1 MIQYL
6 MQVPPEFW
14 AKIAQGSAYVDGSLV
29 KDSATKMILTHLQPT
44 EQLTKVLVASGGN
57 PYLAVANTV
66 SAFASNIQLEQIK
79 GMLSTLQ
86 TISTFGA
93 AASVLNLGVS
103 IGGFAL
109 VLSKLRAMDAKLDSI
124 GRSIDDIART
134 LDTNFR
140 AKGYSA
146 LNRAESAFDLSS
158 PAERKRYWQEAE
170 RDLDYIVQH
179 SFQKLLGMGL
189 DDPTRLAESSRSRY
203 VMTGRISCQEARD
216 ALQWMMAC
224 AGARVEILLCLEE
237 PIAAAKLAGNI
248 HQWMSGIQVTP
259 KELAQQRLAGR
270 LLTSAQIQSVTADAV
285 SFSTFLNRSAAA
297 YGERELLC
305 NTLHDRQVDTQKY
318 VMDVRHHPEPVM
330 LMLPEFGH

>member
-14 AKIAQGSAYVDGSLV
+14 AKVAEGGAYVEGSLV
-29 KDSATKMILTHLQPT
+29 KDSATKLILTHLQPT
-44 EQLTKVLVASGGN
+44 SLLTNALASAAGGPPGGITVISSLAANAQLV
-57 PYLAVANTV
+57 
-66 SAFASNIQLEQIK
+66 QIK
-79 GMLSTLQ
+79 SLLETLQ
-86 TISTFGA
+86 TVATVGA

-109 VLSKLRAMDAKLDSI
+109 VLSKLRAMDAKLDGI
-124 GRSIDDIART
+124 AQKIDALART

-146 LNRAESAFDLSS
+146 LNRAESAFELSS

-170 RDLDYIVQH
+170 RDLDYLVQH
-179 SFQKLLGMGL
+179 SFQKLVGMGL
-189 DDPTRLAESSRSRY
+189 DDPAGLAENSRTRF
-203 VMTGRISCQEARD
+203 VMTGTISSQEARD
-216 ALQWMMAC
+216 ALQWLMVC

-237 PIAAAKLAGNI
+237 PIAAAKLAGNV

-270 LLTSAQIQSVTADAV
+270 LVPPEQMQMVTADAL
-285 SFSTFLNRSAAA
+285 SFSTFLNRAAA
-297 YGERELLC
+297 TYGERELLC

-318 VMDVRHHPEPVM
+318 VMDVRRHPEPVM
-330 LMLPEFGH
+330 LMLPESRN

>member
-6 MQVPPEFW
+6 MQVPPAFW
-14 AKIAQGSAYVDGSLV
+14 AKIAEGGAYVEGSLV
-29 KDSATKMILTHLQPT
+29 KDSATKLILTHLQPT
-44 EQLTKVLVASGGN
+44 SQLTNALASVAGG
-57 PYLAVANTV
+57 PLGGITAVSSVVAN
-66 SAFASNIQLEQIK
+66 AQLVQIK
-79 GMLSTLQ
+79 SLLETLQ
-86 TISTFGA
+86 TVATIGA

-109 VLSKLRAMDAKLDSI
+109 VLSKLRAMDAKLDGI
-124 GRSIDDIART
+124 VQKIDALAKT

-146 LNRAESAFDLSS
+146 LNRAESAFELSS

-170 RDLDYIVQH
+170 RDLDYLVQH
-179 SFQKLLGMGL
+179 SFQKLAGMGL
-189 DDPTRLAESSRSRY
+189 DDPSGLAENSRTRLL
-203 VMTGRISCQEARD
+203 MTGTISSQEAWD
-216 ALQWMMAC
+216 ALQWLMAC

-259 KELAQQRLAGR
+259 KELVQQRLAGR
-270 LLTSAQIQSVTADAV
+270 LVPPSLMQMVTTDAV
-285 SFSTFLNRSAAA
+285 RCSTFLSRSAAI

-305 NTLHDRQVDTQKY
+305 NTLHDRQVDTQMY
-318 VMDVRHHPEPVM
+318 VMEVRRHPEPVM
-330 LMLPEFGH
+330 LMLPESGG

>member
-14 AKIAQGSAYVDGSLV
+14 AKVAEHGAYVEGSVV
-29 KDSATKMILTHLQPT
+29 KDSATKLILAQLQPT
-44 EQLTKVLVASGGN
+44 SKLTNVLASAAGGPLSGITAVSSVAANAQLL
-57 PYLAVANTV
+57 
-66 SAFASNIQLEQIK
+66 QIK
-79 GMLSTLQ
+79 SLLETLQ
-86 TISTFGA
+86 TVATIGA

-109 VLSKLRAMDAKLDSI
+109 VLSRLRAMDAKLDGI
-124 GRSIDDIART
+124 AKKIDAIART

-146 LNRAESAFDLSS
+146 LNRAESAFELSS

-170 RDLDYIVQH
+170 RDLDYLVQH
-179 SFQKLLGMGL
+179 SFQKLVGMGL
-189 DDPTRLAESSRSRY
+189 DDPAGLAENSRTRF
-203 VMTGRISCQEARD
+203 VMTGTISSQEARD
-216 ALQWMMAC
+216 ALHWLMAC

-237 PIAAAKLAGNI
+237 PIAAAKLAGNV

-259 KELAQQRLAGR
+259 KELAQQRLGGR
-270 LLTSAQIQSVTADAV
+270 LAPPAQMQRVAADAV
-285 SFSTFLNRSAAA
+285 SFSTFLNRSAAT

-305 NTLHDRQVDTQKY
+305 NTLHDRQIDTQKY
-318 VMDVRHHPEPVM
+318 VMDVRRHPEPVM
-330 LMLPEFGH
+330 LMLPESGS

>member
-14 AKIAQGSAYVDGSLV
+14 AKIAQGGAYVEGSLV
-29 KDSATKMILTHLQPT
+29 KDSATKLILTHLQPSG
-44 EQLTKVLVASGGN
+44 QLTKALVGSGGN

-66 SAFASNIQLEQIK
+66 SAFASNIQLEQVK

-86 TISTFGA
+86 AIATVGA

-109 VLSKLRAMDAKLDSI
+109 VLSKLRAMDAKLDGI
-124 GRSIDDIART
+124 AQKIDAIART

-146 LNRAESAFDLSS
+146 LNRAESAFELSS

-170 RDLDYIVQH
+170 RDLDYLVQH
-179 SFQKLLGMGL
+179 SFQKLVGIGL
-189 DDPTRLAESSRSRY
+189 DDPARLAENSRTRF
-203 VMTGRISCQEARD
+203 VMTGTISSQEARD
-216 ALQWMMAC
+216 ALQWLMAC

-237 PIAAAKLAGNI
+237 PIAAAKLAGNV

-270 LLTSAQIQSVTADAV
+270 LIPPAQMQVVTADAV
-285 SFSTFLNRSAAA
+285 SFSTLLNRSAAT

-318 VMDVRHHPEPVM
+318 VMDVRRHPEPVM
-330 LMLPEFGH
+330 LMLPESGS